1 MKGLPFW
8 APAAR
13 CRPLRDKRG
22 IRAHGGHQRRV
33 IRTRTGIRQ
42 RYFCTQGETNAALAA
57 EAARIAMQKAG
68 VTAADIGLCVAAT
81 FTADHATPSLA
92 CEVHGKLALPQTAPA
107 FDVNAAC
114 TGFLTALETA
124 RCMLASSALAAP
136 CALVIG
142 SECISRALDFSDRS
156 TCVLFGDGAG
166 AAVVRLSDENPYA
179 CMLGARGDT
188 DILYAGGAAC
198 ADRTLHMQ
206 GKAVFRFASET
217 VPQCVKAL
225 LDRTGKS
232 LDDIAY
238 VVCHQANGAH
248 HRPRAE
254 KAGRAGRKILQKH
267 AALRQHLGGQHPH
280 RAG

>member
-8 APAAR
+8 APGRKVPSR
-13 CRPLRDKRG
+13 CVTNEEF
-22 IRAHGGHQRRV
+22 AHMV
-33 IRTRTGIRQ
+33 DTSDEWIRTRTGIRQ

-179 CMLGARGDT
+179 CMLGRARRHGH
-188 DILYAGGAAC
+188 LVRGRRGVRRPHAAHAGQGRVPLCVRDGAPVRKGAAGP
-198 ADRTLHMQ
+198 H
-206 GKAVFRFASET
+206 
-217 VPQCVKAL
+217 
-225 LDRTGKS
+225 
-232 LDDIAY
+232 
-238 VVCHQANGAH
+238 
-248 HRPRAE
+248 
-254 KAGRAGRKILQKH
+254 
-267 AALRQHLGGQHPH
+267 GQEP
-280 RAG
+280 G